1 MKCIL
6 AIFVGVGGVWW
17 YLIVYLNGNST
28 FIVFWWC
35 LIGGICW
42 YWRCFAVLDIYC
54 ISVVFDW
61 WDLLV
66 LVVFG
71 GIRHLLYCGGVRW
84 YFIVFGGVW
93 LYLAVFVGIWRCL
106 VEFDCLFEW

>member
-61 WDLLV
+61 WDLLL

-71 GIRHLLYCGGVRW
+71 GIGHLLYFGGIVFDGFVLVRLRGIRHLLY
-84 YFIVFGGVW
+84 FGGV
-93 LYLAVFVGIWRCL
+93 
-106 VEFDCLFEW
+106 